1 MYGANISL
9 CTNQELRL
17 IKCPPESKLL
27 KRLEKKNQSL
37 NKKHLNS
44 LNKYNTRQKEC
55 KLQNS

>member
-27 KRLEKKNQSL
+27 KRLEKKNQ
-37 NKKHLNS
+37 
-44 LNKYNTRQKEC
+44 TV
-55 KLQNS
+55 